1 VKNRC
6 RECGGSAF
14 CEHGKRRGRCG
25 ECGGGALCEHGTR
38 RDYCKECNPDGYLV
52 NLMRS
57 RVYSALKAKNVS
69 KNKRTMEYVGC
80 DVDTLRAH
88 LERQFVDGMTW
99 ENQGEWH
106 IDHVRPCASFNLDNE
121 DERHKCFHYT
131 NLQPLWGP
139 DNLSKSAFYDED
151 NHPLEWS
158 GDHWEDVAE

>member
-1 VKNRC
+1 
-6 RECGGSAF
+6 
-14 CEHGKRRGRCG
+14 
-25 ECGGGALCEHGTR
+25 
-38 RDYCKECNPDGYLV
+38 
-52 NLMRS
+52 MRS
-57 RVYSALKAKNVS
+57 RVYSALKAKNVLCWAGKCGNNTTDRWFYERVGERGNTTTDRWFYERVGEPGNTTTGGCGRE

-121 DERHKCFHYT
+121 DERHQCFHYT

-139 DNLSKSAFYDED
+139 DNLSKNAFYDED

>member
-1 VKNRC
+1 
-6 RECGGSAF
+6 
-14 CEHGKRRGRCG
+14 
-25 ECGGGALCEHGTR
+25 
-38 RDYCKECNPDGYLV
+38 
-52 NLMRS
+52 
-57 RVYSALKAKNVS
+57 
-69 KNKRTMEYVGC
+69 MEYVGC

-139 DNLSKSAFYDED
+139 DNLSKNAFYDED